1 MSPNTVGLLLRSFT
15 ELLCSRMQAHKADL
29 TPFAGPSHS
38 GKLIHYVG
46 WADQLITASGSLE
59 YYETVRNFTENHTT
73 LKIDDF
79 YRMFPVPGMLHWY
92 APPNR
97 R

>member
-1 MSPNTVGLLLRSFT
+1 MFPVPFSLLRSFT
-15 ELLCSRMQAHKADL
+15 ELLRSRMQAHKADL

-38 GKLIHYVG
+38 GKIIHYVG

-59 YYETVRNFTENHTT
+59 YYETVRNFTENHTA
-73 LKIDDF
+73 LRMEDF

-97 R
+97 P